1 MTKRLLVVAFVAAFA
16 VACSSSGGGQAS
28 GSSTAS
34 APSSLGGSSSAAP
47 APSSGS
53 GTAPVPNDP
62 GVRWM
67 DSFCAPIGDLVKS
80 ASTQPQIDTSN
91 PDAMRT
97 SLATFFGNIA
107 DQLGKTSAALKALGP
122 SPVKGGDEAAKSLA
136 AAYDQTR
143 STFLETKQKLE
154 ATKDPNALAQAM
166 ADIGPKMQ
174 SLGSSNPLGS
184 LENNKA
190 LADAA
195 KQAPHCQ
202 ALATP

>member
-16 VACSSSGGGQAS
+16 VSCSSSGGDQAS
-28 GSSTAS
+28 GSSSATPPPSSGASTSAS
-34 APSSLGGSSSAAP
+34 APSTD
-47 APSSGS
+47 SGS
-53 GTAPVPNDP
+53 APVPNDP
-62 GVRWM
+62 SVRWM
-67 DSFCAPIGDLVKS
+67 DSFCRPIDDLVKS
-80 ASTQPQIDTSN
+80 ASTQPQIDSSN

-122 SPVKGGDEAAKSLA
+122 SPVKGGDEAAKALA
-136 AAYDQTR
+136 TQYDKTR
-143 STFLETKQKLE
+143 TAFLETKQKLE
-154 ATKDPNALAQAM
+154 ATKDPNALAASM

-174 SLGSSNPLGS
+174 ALGSSNPLAS
-184 LENNKA
+184 LENNKD
-190 LADAA
+190 LANAA